1 MIFTVLVV
9 GQDENGKVS
18 VKTTDE
24 TLGKKLET
32 GSLQVTD
39 VHDTYDAQIQADHVA
54 NVNFKAYDVELLDE
68 SGEKVSLEGTTNTE
82 VIVNLLS

>member
-1 MIFTVLVV
+1 MKQKRL
-9 GQDENGKVS
+9 Q
-18 VKTTDE
+18 
-24 TLGKKLET
+24 KKCEY
-32 GSLQVTD
+32 
-39 VHDTYDAQIQADHVA
+39 DTYDAQIQADHVA